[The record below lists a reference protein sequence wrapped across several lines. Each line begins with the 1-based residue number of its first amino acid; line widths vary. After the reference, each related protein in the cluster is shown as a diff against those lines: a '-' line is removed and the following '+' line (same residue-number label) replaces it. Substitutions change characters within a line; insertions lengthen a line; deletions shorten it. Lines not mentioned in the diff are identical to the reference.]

1 MTTYDTIIKL
11 CDQEGIA
18 VTALE
23 SMLGF
28 GRGSIGKLKTGGD
41 IAATRLNMIAQ
52 HFGVTV
58 DYLINSGKEDDIEN
72 EKADIAIDLSDV
84 LKQLKCS
91 DGLMFDG
98 LDLDDD
104 ARKFLINSLESSIK
118 NAKLIAKSKETKKK
132 E

>member
-11 CDQEGIA
+11 CDREGIA

-41 IAATRLNMIAQ
+41 ITATRLNMIAQ

-58 DYLINSGKEDDIEN
+58 DYLINGEEKEVEN
-72 EKADIAIDLSDV
+72 EKSDIAIDLSDV
-84 LKQLKCS
+84 LKQLKFS

-98 LDLDDD
+98 LDMDDD

-118 NAKLIAKSKETKKK
+118 NAKLIAKSKEAKKK

>member
-23 SMLGF
+23 SILGF

-41 IAATRLNMIAQ
+41 ITATRLNMIAQ

-58 DYLINSGKEDDIEN
+58 DYLINGEEKEVEN

-84 LKQLKCS
+84 LKQLKFS

-98 LDLDDD
+98 LDMDDD
-104 ARKFLINSLESSIK
+104 ARNFLINSLESSIK
-118 NAKLIAKSKETKKK
+118 NAKLIAKSKEAKKK

>member
-11 CDQEGIA
+11 CDREGIA

-28 GRGSIGKLKTGGD
+28 GRGFIGKLKTGGD
-41 IAATRLNMIAQ
+41 ITATRLNMIAQ

-58 DYLINSGKEDDIEN
+58 DYLINGDEKEVEN
-72 EKADIAIDLSDV
+72 EKSDIAIDLSDV
-84 LKQLKCS
+84 LKQLKFS

-98 LDLDDD
+98 LDMDDD

-118 NAKLIAKSKETKKK
+118 NAKLIAKSKEAKKK